1 MSSGEVSKPGPSASL
16 PLTRELARK
25 KAGHSERRRGGRTAG
40 RSQSGVSVQ
49 YVETVSSAEDLK
61 SEFPSIMSEI
71 FKEDLA
77 YRALARKFLWEFF
90 D

>member
-1 MSSGEVSKPGPSASL
+1 MDSGEVSRPRPSAS
-16 PLTRELARK
+16 PPLARK
-25 KAGHSERRRGGRTAG
+25 GGQSGH
-40 RSQSGVSVQ
+40 RSQLRSPDSPPQ
-49 YVETVSSAEDLK
+49 
-61 SEFPSIMSEI
+61 PSISIQYYERVATTEERNNDFSNIVSEI